1 MREITAKELVKAF
14 EGQLVNIEAPEH
26 YGISID
32 MDKATIDYHV
42 DNNELTFTAG
52 NYNHG
57 GISTVSIDVE
67 DSIAS
72 IEIDD
77 DEEEPAFT
85 ITFAGYMPNIVI
97 TRFKTIEELEA
108 DRKKRQRKNFEVLK

>member
-1 MREITAKELVKAF
+1 MRKVTAKELMEAF

-32 MDKATIDYHV
+32 MDKASIDYHE
-42 DNNELTFTAG
+42 DNDEITFTVG

-57 GISTVSIDVE
+57 GIGSISINVE
-67 DSIAS
+67 DSIES
-72 IEIDD
+72 IQVDD
-77 DEEEPAFT
+77 EEEEPAFT
-85 ITFAGYMPNIVI
+85 ITFAGYMPDIVV

-108 DRKKRQRKNFEVLK
+108 DRKKRQRKNIDVVK